1 MSETF
6 GRADKPTSME
16 PIEGYNT
23 WKTERC
29 GTDKG
34 GGGLAM
40 LYRDGLIAHEWMPP
54 VPPNLQYVMNE
65 RQWLLVDNMKE
76 KCAFLH
82 IYIACQNTRNSGFLQ
97 WNEDLFHLVTQEA
110 IKLRKQGFIILSMGD
125 FNTRVG
131 TIPGMEGNTPD
142 TNQNTPMFINFT
154 KAVNLTIIN
163 TLPITKGLFTRFM
176 DNSGRAGTQAVLDYG
191 LINEEQANTVTSFVI
206 DKEARFDCGSDHALL
221 ECIIEFGSSAK
232 IKWSFQEMIQYHLH
246 DNSDYKEYQANLD
259 LEASLIPLNTFSDL
273 PADQMLPHITDSITK
288 SAKKTFGLKV
298 KSKKRGRK
306 LPRSIIAQ
314 IKTKNALARSL
325 HHADS
330 RSYPHE
336 TDKMMLDLEKMKND
350 IKNYF
355 SNFKLKRRYR
365 LRANL
370 LNEDPSRKK
379 FWRFLKNQIKSA
391 GSITAVYDATGKMV
405 FNQDEIEEAVL
416 NHFGN
421 IFRGKRIPVF
431 LTNIPAPSQIDLTL
445 TEIDQILG
453 QTPPSV
459 TPKQFENKVCSPY
472 SFLEL
477 NDILNKLPSGKAS
490 GYDRYSVE
498 SKLFL
503 RAMTNLFPLNS
514 S

>member
-1 MSETF
+1 
-6 GRADKPTSME
+6 
-16 PIEGYNT
+16 
-23 WKTERC
+23 
-29 GTDKG
+29 
-34 GGGLAM
+34 
-40 LYRDGLIAHEWMPP
+40 
-54 VPPNLQYVMNE
+54 
-65 RQWLLVDNMKE
+65 
-76 KCAFLH
+76 
-82 IYIACQNTRNSGFLQ
+82 
-97 WNEDLFHLVTQEA
+97 
-110 IKLRKQGFIILSMGD
+110 
-125 FNTRVG
+125 
-131 TIPGMEGNTPD
+131 MEGNTPD

-191 LINEEQANTVTSFVI
+191 LINEEQA
-206 DKEARFDCGSDHALL
+206 RFDSGSDHALL

-259 LEASLIPLNTFSDL
+259 LEASSIPLNTFSDL

-298 KSKKRGRK
+298 KSNKRGRK

-355 SNFKLKRRYR
+355 SNFKLQRRYR
-365 LRANL
+365 LRAKL

-416 NHFGN
+416 HHFGN

-445 TEIDQILG
+445 TEIDQIPVSL
-453 QTPPSV
+453 QNSLKTKFVLHTPS
-459 TPKQFENKVCSPY
+459 
-472 SFLEL
+472 L
-477 NDILNKLPSGKAS
+477 NLMI
-490 GYDRYSVE
+490 
-498 SKLFL
+498 F
-503 RAMTNLFPLNS
+503 
-514 S
+514 

>member
-1 MSETF
+1 
-6 GRADKPTSME
+6 
-16 PIEGYNT
+16 
-23 WKTERC
+23 
-29 GTDKG
+29 
-34 GGGLAM
+34 
-40 LYRDGLIAHEWMPP
+40 
-54 VPPNLQYVMNE
+54 
-65 RQWLLVDNMKE
+65 
-76 KCAFLH
+76 
-82 IYIACQNTRNSGFLQ
+82 
-97 WNEDLFHLVTQEA
+97 
-110 IKLRKQGFIILSMGD
+110 
-125 FNTRVG
+125 
-131 TIPGMEGNTPD
+131 
-142 TNQNTPMFINFT
+142 
-154 KAVNLTIIN
+154 
-163 TLPITKGLFTRFM
+163 M

-191 LINEEQANTVTSFVI
+191 LINEEQA
-206 DKEARFDCGSDHALL
+206 RFDSGSDHALL

-259 LEASLIPLNTFSDL
+259 LEASSIPLNTFSDL

-298 KSKKRGRK
+298 KSNKRGRK

-355 SNFKLKRRYR
+355 SNFKLQRRYR
-365 LRANL
+365 LRAKL

-416 NHFGN
+416 HHFGN
-421 IFRGKRIPVF
+421 IFRGKHIPVF
-431 LTNIPAPSQIDLTL
+431 LTNFPPLTDRPH
-445 TEIDQILG
+445 THRNRSDS
-453 QTPPSV
+453 SV